1 LDVIANGPFWSRQ
14 HVLAPFLTETE
25 QAALRR
31 SAKDAAEYFRQTFA
45 ADQSP
50 PSTVGDAGAIVRVF
64 NVPHHAFLGI
74 EDEARADKLVRG
86 IVGKR
91 LTYKDLSPSVA

>member
-1 LDVIANGPFWSRQ
+1 MLPNTSD
-14 HVLAPFLTETE
+14 
-25 QAALRR
+25 RR
-31 SAKDAAEYFRQTFA
+31 SLPINRRRARSA
-45 ADQSP
+45 
-50 PSTVGDAGAIVRVF
+50 DAGAIVGVF